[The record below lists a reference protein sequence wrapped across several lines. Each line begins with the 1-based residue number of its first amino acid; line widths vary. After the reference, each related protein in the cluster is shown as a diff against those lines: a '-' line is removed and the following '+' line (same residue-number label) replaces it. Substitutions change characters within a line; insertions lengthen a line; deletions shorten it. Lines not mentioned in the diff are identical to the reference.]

1 MIKFRALLF
10 AAALAV
16 LLPATAQAACSNP
29 AGNEGDLVY
38 NQGWR
43 IAQFCD
49 GTNWQAAMKAAAP
62 RTGDCTDPVRGE
74 GAIIYNEDDNVPQ
87 VCIGGWRA
95 LGPINPA
102 AASGGCSSPTKDEGT
117 VIYNSDDNVMQY
129 CDGSQWVKLLG
140 PAPEN
145 CPNVGDICVD
155 GSVYAGL
162 SPAGAGT
169 ERMYVPRCD
178 AGMSYSGVMCQGV
191 RLLLPFNDS
200 NNTGWTFFGG
210 SDTDG
215 EGNTEFL
222 ILFDSNSVVD
232 GVQQHRAA
240 QYCADLVL
248 HGRDDWYLPAKD
260 ELSVIYEGLVDG
272 TPNDDSPDPL
282 LDGFVT
288 NATTGNYWA
297 SSESSSTGQYAWRP
311 RFTNGQ
317 PFNQG
322 AQAKNLTSNV
332 RCARR

>member
-1 MIKFRALLF
+1 MIKFRALLS

-16 LLPATAQAACSNP
+16 LLPATVQAACTDP
-29 AGNEGDLVY
+29 AGDEGDLVY

-43 IAQFCD
+43 IAQYCD

-102 AASGGCSSPTKDEGT
+102 AGTGGCSSPTKDEGT

-145 CPNVGDICVD
+145 CPNVGDICID

-178 AGMSYSGVMCQGV
+178 AGMSYNGVLCQGI
-191 RLLLPFNDS
+191 RSSLPWNNGNNSNYTYWGSSSDND
-200 NNTGWTFFGG
+200 GG
-210 SDTDG
+210 
-215 EGNTEFL
+215 GNTDFL
-222 ILFDSNSVVD
+222 ILFDSDSDVA
-232 GVQQHRAA
+232 GVQPHLAA
-240 QYCADLVL
+240 QHCADLVL

-282 LDGFVT
+282 LDGFAT
-288 NATTGNYWA
+288 NGDFYWS
-297 SSESSSTGQYAWRP
+297 SSENTVSAAWRQ
-311 RFTNGQ
+311 RFSDGS
-317 PFNQG
+317 PDLRS
-322 AQAKNLTSNV
+322 KLTTIAV